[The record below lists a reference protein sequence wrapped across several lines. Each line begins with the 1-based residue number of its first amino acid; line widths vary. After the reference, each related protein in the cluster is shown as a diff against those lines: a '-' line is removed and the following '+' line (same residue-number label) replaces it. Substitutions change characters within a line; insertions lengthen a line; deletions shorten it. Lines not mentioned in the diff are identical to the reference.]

1 MSNFKVLD
9 CTIRD
14 GGYYNNW
21 DFSNRFAKDYLKTLS
36 KINIDYVEI
45 GFRKPLEKKSQ
56 NQKKFGQ
63 FLTTTEKTLKNFNIP
78 PNLKLAVMINLSDYS
93 GISLKDKINDNFI
106 NSKKSKISIIRIA
119 CTEKDLNTLKEV
131 TKILKLKGY
140 NFTVN
145 LMQFTTLPINRI
157 SFFLNSCLKLGA
169 DYAYIADSF
178 GNCTPK
184 KIKLISSYL
193 KKNQIELKKIGFH
206 AHDNTGQAL
215 KNSLTAIQNGFGI
228 VDTSIMGMG
237 RGAGN
242 LDLIKFLNFYRLK
255 KESKIIKNFS
265 NKFMKKLKKLYK
277 WGKNDFYNFSAK
289 NNIHPTF
296 VQRMLDDKK
305 FEKPYI
311 IKIMNFL
318 KLSNATKYDMN
329 IFDDLFLKVKKFS
342 HNEESFQFKNLIIF
356 CDNSKIKR
364 LKIDKIKDN
373 NNVLTTLNYS
383 NFINYKLID
392 YIFLSNSYRVFT
404 EIKKILSIKKIK
416 IIMPN
421 YELLKN
427 IFKKNNNMFLFFNI
441 EKKNKFNVLRDKC
454 FFKKNL
460 VLAYSLAFGI
470 NKKFKNIIIYGLTKD
485 LNNKKIITEVKS
497 YLKNNNFKTKIFIK

>member
-1 MSNFKVLD
+1 MSNFKILD

-21 DFSNRFAKDYLKTLS
+21 DFSNQFTKNYLRTIS

-45 GFRKPLEKKSQ
+45 GFRKPLEKK
-56 NQKKFGQ
+56 NQKSKKFGQ
-63 FLTTTEKTLKNFNIP
+63 FLITTENTLKNLNIP
-78 PNLKLAVMINLSDYS
+78 SNFKLAVMINLSDYL
-93 GISLKDKINDNFI
+93 GKNLKDRINNNFI
-106 NSKKSKISIIRIA
+106 NSKESKISVVRIA
-119 CTEKDLNTLKEV
+119 CTENDLNNLSEV
-131 TKILKLKGY
+131 TKILKSKGY

-184 KIKLISSYL
+184 KIKLISNHL
-193 KKNQIELKKIGFH
+193 KRNKVQLKKIGFH

-228 VDTSIMGMG
+228 IDTSIMGMG

-242 LDLIKFLNFYRLK
+242 LNLGDFLNFHGLK
-255 KESKIIKNFS
+255 KEKKIVETFS
-265 NKFMKKLKKLYK
+265 NKFMKKLMKLYK
-277 WGKNDFYNFSAK
+277 WGKNDFYNFSAQ

-305 FEKPYI
+305 FKKSYI

-318 KLSNATKYDMN
+318 KSCNATKYDMN
-329 IFDDLFLKVKKFS
+329 IFDDLFLKVKKFNPDKNNFNS
-342 HNEESFQFKNLIIF
+342 KNLVIF
-356 CDNSKIKR
+356 CDNKKIKR
-364 LKIDKIKDN
+364 INLNKIKNDKN
-373 NNVLTTLNYS
+373 MLTTLNYS
-383 NFINYKLID
+383 NFINYKFID

-404 EIKKILSIKKIK
+404 EIKKILTIKKIK
-416 IIMPN
+416 IIIPN
-421 YELLKN
+421 YDLLKN
-427 IFKKNNNMFLFFNI
+427 IFKKRTRKFIFFNI
-441 EKKNKFNVLRDKC
+441 EKKNRFNVLNSKC
-454 FFKKNL
+454 YFKKNL

-470 NKKFKNIIIYGLTKD
+470 SKRFKTITIHGLTKD
-485 LNNKKIITEVKS
+485 LNNEKIINEVKR
-497 YLKNNNFKTKIFIK
+497 YLKSNSYKTKIMIK